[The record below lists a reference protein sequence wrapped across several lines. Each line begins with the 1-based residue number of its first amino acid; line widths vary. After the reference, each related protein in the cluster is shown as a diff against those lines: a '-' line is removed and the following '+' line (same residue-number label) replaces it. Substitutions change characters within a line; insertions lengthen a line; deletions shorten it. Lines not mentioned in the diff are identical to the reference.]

1 MQKVK
6 GGCFIMEEMTSKQ
19 NKIDNKIFCWML
31 RTPKMSWLWITCH
44 CIITIQYIESEIIS
58 GQKKKKISFGEDN
71 VVLTTDKRKF
81 IIIV

>member
-1 MQKVK
+1 
-6 GGCFIMEEMTSKQ
+6 
-19 NKIDNKIFCWML
+19 ML

-44 CIITIQYIESEIIS
+44 CIITIQYIESEIIY